1 MEFFYLDRS
10 ETPSYLPKVPSYAV
24 RKGLWQRH
32 IVPPTCAQP
41 ASHRLLHPSCGID
54 RLPGLLFSPWLSV
67 PTEAYSPS
75 QDTTTW
81 PVIAWQSHGPQDNGW
96 RQPHGL
102 CLQISPASGPARYE
116 RRVDQGKLCPHRT
129 SHRRT
134 ASTGRLRA
142 LSALPW
148 ASHSGQILDMII
160 LGLLPPSAP
169 ACRPCAAFL
178 LTVVH
183 HPGPPC
189 LLRTCRVR
197 LAAGKLASPLA
208 N

>member
-10 ETPSYLPKVPSYAV
+10 ETPSYLPKVPSYVV
-24 RKGLWQRH
+24 RKGLRQRH

-41 ASHRLLHPSCGID
+41 ASDRLLHPSCGID

-67 PTEAYSPS
+67 PTEAYPPS

-102 CLQISPASGPARYE
+102 CLQISAASGPARYE
-116 RRVDQGKLCPHRT
+116 RRVNQGKLCPHCT

-148 ASHSGQILDMII
+148 ASHYGQNP
-160 LGLLPPSAP
+160 GHNHTGAPPSVSP
-169 ACRPCAAFL
+169 SFRPCAAFL

-183 HPGPPC
+183 HPGPPR

-197 LAAGKLASPLA
+197 LAAGELASPLA